1 MHTLDSPGV
10 YSSPL
15 LHAYSHCATQRG
27 ATPLPR
33 KEKQNV
39 LPVDGARMKT
49 EKKIKEKKSAVDR
62 PTHPHV
68 QINDGRLQTQVTRHA
83 AAHNHIMNKE
93 KGDGDVKTEHG
104 GKHMQNKSTEEEM
117 SDA

>member
-39 LPVDGARMKT
+39 RSVDGAHMKT
-49 EKKIKEKKSAVDR
+49 EKKINKKKSAVDR
-62 PTHPHV
+62 PPHPHV

-83 AAHNHIMNKE
+83 AHNHLMKKRATKRHVE
-93 KGDGDVKTEHG
+93 TKHG
-104 GKHMQNKSTEEEM
+104 GMKTKAQVKR
-117 SDA
+117 